1 MKRRLNLDAKR
12 WFRDKLEYFSRK
24 TPPPLK
30 GVLEHGLSV
39 TQVYP
44 CGDNIQGVLKLSLE
58 KEFKDL
64 TINSSTATASMGT
77 CFAEEFST
85 YIKNN
90 GGNYL
95 YKEVNTFNSSANW
108 GRVYT
113 IPNLNQI
120 IDYSL
125 NPDYPIFIQNCKHG
139 FVDPL
144 RERSV
149 GYFTSFENASEQIRI
164 HRLASEAV
172 LREAEV
178 LVITLG
184 QNEAWMDRNDNIV
197 WGSIPPSDI
206 RDAHPNRFFPI
217 EFTYA
222 ENLDRL
228 MRILERLISF
238 NPRLKIILTVSPV
251 AAYATFLSDN
261 VVTQSFAGK
270 CLLRSVVHDVV
281 RKFSKNIF
289 YFPSFELVFCE
300 NPMKFRA
307 DNRHVKFK
315 TVDDIFSILSSV
327 TS

>member
-1 MKRRLNLDAKR
+1 MKRPLFLAARR
-12 WFRDKLEYFSRK
+12 WLRDKLEYFSRK
-24 TPPPLK
+24 TPPPLA
-30 GVLEHGLSV
+30 GVPDLGLNV

-44 CGDNIQGVLKLSLE
+44 CGDSIQRVLTLALE
-58 KEFKDL
+58 KEFKGL

-90 GGNYL
+90 RGNYL
-95 YKEVNTFNSSANW
+95 YKEVNSFNSSANW

-125 NPDYPIFIQNCKHG
+125 NPNYPTLIQNCKHG
-139 FVDPL
+139 FLDPL

-149 GYFTSFENASEQIRI
+149 GYFNCFEDASEQIRV
-164 HRLASEAV
+164 HRLASAV
-172 LREAEV
+172 VLKEAEV

-184 QNEAWMDRNDNIV
+184 QNEAWMDRQDNIV
-197 WGSIPPSDI
+197 WGSIPASDI
-206 RDAHPNRFFPI
+206 RNAYPNRFFPI
-217 EFTYA
+217 EFSYA

-228 MRILERLISF
+228 ERVLEALFSF

-251 AAYATFLSDN
+251 AAYATFLNDN

-270 CLLRSVVHDVV
+270 CLLRSVVHDVI
-281 RKFSKNIF
+281 RKFSKNVF